1 MTFEEFFHKKKI
13 DLVQLQEAEAALFFE
28 FKSHFEVMGAKS
40 FDHSK
45 KFWFNKLRRLYH
57 IVEEPRA
64 EKTKIEIN
72 QIASQAEP
80 LNSPVPESKTGFT
93 PRFKAKP
100 TVAEEVIPLGQKA
113 QELEG
118 KTSVEPPFKPRFKPQ
133 VTSLK
138 IENDSINEV
147 AKSEKAKS
155 DELQEV
161 VPSQPTFKPR
171 YKPQLAKPVSE
182 VEPIKT
188 DEEKERQ
195 KEENLEES
203 KPVGFKPRFKV
214 NITKSATET
223 PQKSEVKPVEIAEE
237 TKSKETSKLGFKS
250 RFKAGV
256 TAAKST
262 SSENKEVATSE
273 EKIAEESAP
282 KLGFKPRFKAGVKVP
297 EKEVPETKEISKPT
311 ENTIEE
317 EPTLKIGFKPRFKTG
332 VTKGTLDES
341 KSPETEKK
349 PISIEQPQNFVNPA
363 SDLQVADTIGTEKTS
378 SASTLQ
384 STPETSD
391 EEKSA
396 NLQTPTKLGF
406 KPRFKAQATKQIPPA
421 ENLE

>member
-13 DLVQLQEAEAALFFE
+13 DLVQLQEAETALFFE

-72 QIASQAEP
+72 QIASQTEP

-113 QELEG
+113 QEL
-118 KTSVEPPFKPRFKPQ
+118 KDQTSVELTFKPRFKPQ

-188 DEEKERQ
+188 DEEKEG
-195 KEENLEES
+195 KKGGNLEES
-203 KPVGFKPRFKV
+203 KPVSFKPRFKA

-223 PQKSEVKPVEIAEE
+223 PQNPEVKPVEIKQELNSEE
-237 TKSKETSKLGFKS
+237 TPKLGFKPS
-250 RFKAGV
+250 SIAGI
-256 TAAKST
+256 TTPKSESFET
-262 SSENKEVATSE
+262 KELTKSE
-273 EKIAEESAP
+273 EKTIEESAP
-282 KLGFKPRFKAGVKVP
+282 KLGFKPRFKAGVTGPKT
-297 EKEVPETKEISKPT
+297 EVPETKEVLNPT
-311 ENTIEE
+311 DNTTEE
-317 EPTLKIGFKPRFKTG
+317 EPASKLGFKPRFKAG
-332 VTKGTLDES
+332 DTKATVDES
-341 KSPETEKK
+341 KFTETEKNS
-349 PISIEQPQNFVNPA
+349 ISIEQTETFAKQV
-363 SDLQVADTIGTEKTS
+363 SDLQVEDKNRTQKADSESNLEDISE
-378 SASTLQ
+378 AAEQPL
-384 STPETSD
+384 
-391 EEKSA
+391 
-396 NLQTPTKLGF
+396 NLQATKLGF
-406 KPRFKAQATKQIPPA
+406 KPRFKAQATKQNPPA
-421 ENLE
+421 ENPE